1 MPNPEPTVGDEYRIA
16 LCSGEVRR
24 WRYLGLDPSGRGW
37 WRDTET
43 LYQFSEDSLMYAWQ
57 VVEKIAPAAA
67 R

>member
-1 MPNPEPTVGDEYRIA
+1 MPNPETTVGYEYRIT
-16 LCSGEVRR
+16 LRGGEVRR
-24 WRYLGLDPSGRGW
+24 CLYLGLDPSGRAW

-43 LYQFSEDSLMYAWQ
+43 LYQFSEDSLMHAWQ

>member
-1 MPNPEPTVGDEYRIA
+1 MPNLEPTVGYEYRIT

-24 WRYLGLDPSGRGW
+24 WLYLGLDPSGRGW

-43 LYQFSEDSLMYAWQ
+43 LYQFSEDSLMYTWQ